1 MAQFFQGT
9 GNLFRA
15 YGATSALI
23 LIGFLLINYLV
34 KEKAG
39 TSSEDEK
46 TTEAGESALDSGKRQ
61 MLSTGGTFDE
71 SAFMSPAGTPFI
83 PASRNPATVAAAKS
97 GTNSA
102 FNPTGRSKWTHN
114 SLIRSVYLQA

>member
-1 MAQFFQGT
+1 M
-9 GNLFRA
+9 FRA
-15 YGATSALI
+15 YGATSAII

-39 TSSEDEK
+39 VESEGEK
-46 TTEAGESALDSGKRQ
+46 TTETGEAGIEAGKKPT
-61 MLSTGGTFDE
+61 LVTGGTFDE

-83 PASRNPATVAAAKS
+83 PASRNPATVAAARS

-102 FNPTGRSKWTHN
+102 FNQTGRSKLAQN
-114 SLIRSVYLQA
+114 YEVAKYFIV